1 MLEFPKNALAC
12 QLTDRLKN
20 IVNWVSN
27 KCNDEWTEYY
37 AVELMDKLIA
47 YSQPKDGSECLP
59 EDHATI
65 GATSRKYNSQFQE
78 ENGISFNVHV
88 KEQTGAG
95 LDQYRQEQSATKNQ
109 RRTEMEV
116 AKAERDEQRQA
127 AADKRQSIRD
137 ERERKREERQDKA
150 RSKLLRQQDA
160 ARSAYE
166 AALAELKRQQAELMK
181 LSTEVNSIMN
191 NEEKPIM
198 LMDTNDDI
206 FLEVETVEGEAEI
219 DERRFGI
226 RLEHERMEFN
236 QFQEMNVPDYHQ
248 MCTMPS
254 PSQWATMLNQAEERF
269 STLLAVSQEQ
279 ALSAGGNKREL
290 LAARLRTR
298 FNEVIDFILS
308 QRRIDV
314 CDELPQVRCYDLDAV
329 FGDLEVKS
337 VERLIQHSTQL
348 VEQLELECP
357 RVLFATYYMTLDGKA
372 DKLL

>member
-12 QLTDRLKN
+12 QLTQRLKN

-37 AVELMDKLIA
+37 AVELMDKLVA

-59 EDHATI
+59 EDHDSI
-65 GATSRKYNSQFQE
+65 GATSRKYNSQFQQ
-78 ENGISFNVHV
+78 ENGITFNDHV
-88 KEQTGAG
+88 KEQTGVG
-95 LDQYRQEQSATKNQ
+95 MQQYRQEQNAKKEQ
-109 RRTEMEV
+109 RKTELEA
-116 AKAERDEQRQA
+116 AKAERDERRQA
-127 AADKRQSIRD
+127 AADKRQAIRD
-137 ERERKREERQDKA
+137 ERERKREERQEKA

-160 ARSAYE
+160 ARLAYE

-181 LSTEVNSIMN
+181 LSTEVESIMN
-191 NEEKPIM
+191 NEEQPVM
-198 LMDTNDDI
+198 LMDATDDI
-206 FLEVETVEGEAEI
+206 FLEVEEVEEQNDM

-236 QFQEMNVPDYHQ
+236 QFQEMNVPDYHI

-254 PSQWATMLNQAEERF
+254 PSQWATMLKQAEERF
-269 STLLAVSQEQ
+269 SSLLAISQQQ
-279 ALSAGGNKREL
+279 AQAAGGNKRAL

>member
-1 MLEFPKNALAC
+1 M
-12 QLTDRLKN
+12 
-20 IVNWVSN
+20 
-27 KCNDEWTEYY
+27 
-37 AVELMDKLIA
+37 
-47 YSQPKDGSECLP
+47 
-59 EDHATI
+59 
-65 GATSRKYNSQFQE
+65 
-78 ENGISFNVHV
+78 
-88 KEQTGAG
+88 
-95 LDQYRQEQSATKNQ
+95 
-109 RRTEMEV
+109 
-116 AKAERDEQRQA
+116 
-127 AADKRQSIRD
+127 
-137 ERERKREERQDKA
+137 
-150 RSKLLRQQDA
+150 RQQDA

-206 FLEVETVEGEAEI
+206 FLEVETVEGKLNRLRHSIQLTYQGEAEI

-298 FNEVIDFILS
+298 FNEGLISF
-308 QRRIDV
+308 
-314 CDELPQVRCYDLDAV
+314 
-329 FGDLEVKS
+329 FVKA
-337 VERLIQHSTQL
+337 L
-348 VEQLELECP
+348 
-357 RVLFATYYMTLDGKA
+357 Y
-372 DKLL
+372 

>member
-1 MLEFPKNALAC
+1 M
-12 QLTDRLKN
+12 
-20 IVNWVSN
+20 
-27 KCNDEWTEYY
+27 
-37 AVELMDKLIA
+37 
-47 YSQPKDGSECLP
+47 G
-59 EDHATI
+59 
-65 GATSRKYNSQFQE
+65 
-78 ENGISFNVHV
+78 
-88 KEQTGAG
+88 
-95 LDQYRQEQSATKNQ
+95 
-109 RRTEMEV
+109 
-116 AKAERDEQRQA
+116 
-127 AADKRQSIRD
+127 
-137 ERERKREERQDKA
+137 
-150 RSKLLRQQDA
+150 
-160 ARSAYE
+160 
-166 AALAELKRQQAELMK
+166 ELMK

-308 QRRIDV
+308 QRRIAV
-314 CDELPQVRCYDLDAV
+314 C
-329 FGDLEVKS
+329 GDLEVKS
-337 VERLIQHSTQL
+337 VERLIQHSPQL

-357 RVLFATYYMTLDGKA
+357 
-372 DKLL
+372 